1 MALECRHCN
10 GTGTCSNGENANS
23 CASCAAKA
31 TAGPLPFTKNKIVST
46 KGLPCGT
53 CLGYGDVERRV
64 WHLQSSV
71 GPALGLGIVF
81 IVLLI
86 VFLIAATS
94 PTYHAQILTL
104 LGTLAGSVV
113 GFYFRGQHRSLSP
126 PQARTPRLRPS
137 DPQDQ

>member
-1 MALECRHCN
+1 MAIECRHCN
-10 GTGTCSNGENANS
+10 GTGTCSNGDSGNS

-31 TAGPLPFTKNKIVST
+31 AASPLPFTKNKIVST

-71 GPALGLGIVF
+71 APVLGLSIIL

-86 VFLIAATS
+86 VVVIAMAS
-94 PTYHAQILTL
+94 PTLHAQILTL

-113 GFYFRGQHRSLSP
+113 GFYFRGQYRSP
-126 PQARTPRLRPS
+126 AVPQTRPPRLKSS
-137 DPQDQ
+137 DSPDL